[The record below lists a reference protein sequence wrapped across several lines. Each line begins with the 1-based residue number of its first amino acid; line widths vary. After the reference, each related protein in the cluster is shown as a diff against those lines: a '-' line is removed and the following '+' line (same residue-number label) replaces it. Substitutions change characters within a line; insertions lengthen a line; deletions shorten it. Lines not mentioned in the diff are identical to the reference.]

1 MVDALETIIQEPE
14 VRVKQHRLHLTP
26 HERKVLRKAFLL
38 PFTPTEIAYF
48 IGWWKSLDVIYH
60 FFNQLGERPWASR
73 AGKPGSE
80 RLVSNYVSTYEVHE
94 AGELG
99 FGIGDTAFLLGLHPQ
114 YVAVKRRSWP
124 AIEQQV
130 TELLHLPSGTVV
142 WTPSNDKILH
152 DAGTRD
158 YPLTSIAKMFGIT
171 SNAVA
176 GRVYAKMQEASE
188 KSSGTLKA
196 TDWKTIFDRFQKQNP
211 DVVASVVFHS
221 QRKTRLEQT
230 NGRNHDLQTLS
241 YGADSPLPVQA
252 VDNLCSRLGIGAQHK
267 ASGYDFLTSRLESL
281 VGHETYPAITQ
292 GIMEDEL
299 QLFYYLSGALQIR
312 TEDGLK
318 TIRTREDLGLLRP
331 SKLGI
336 LLKKAKRTDNDLFR
350 LYRRISERHSA
361 KKGSLKGPSWSE
373 LIDSIGSAAAVARNL
388 HRPITYDDVLA
399 PADALARYLGG
410 ITPVRLKSGEE
421 VRLSLEN
428 LSILTRSGI
437 RDSGD
442 ARLQRLYKKIG
453 GADWYKHI
461 NLAGRKSIVEANVG
475 RIIVGGDV
483 RGTYELEEAINLL
496 KYTALSLPMEGEPG
510 KPTVSDILALHVFPD
525 GYKNLD
531 SGRSVYSLPHDMF
544 RRIYKRARS
553 NRAPTPREVASSI
566 FHSTSLVRKY
576 GRAFNAKQLGAIA
589 LLNQY
594 ADTLESCMLGDQPV
608 TVNGLEKTVH
618 SLQDMRFLAKSSK
631 EFRVN
636 PVQAIRR
643 TVTEYQPGLGI
654 GYYDLFDLAGA
665 RQRVAEKHGRAVT
678 RADANPALKAVVV

>member
-1 MVDALETIIQEPE
+1 MIDALETVIQKPE
-14 VRVKQHRLHLTP
+14 VKVKQHRLHLTP
-26 HERKVLRKAFLL
+26 HERKVLKKAFLL
-38 PFTPTEIAYF
+38 PFTPTEIGYF
-48 IGWWKSLDVIYH
+48 IGWWKSLDVIYR

-94 AGELG
+94 ADELG
-99 FGIGDTAFLLGLHPQ
+99 FNVEDTAFLLDLHPQ

-130 TELLHLPSGTVV
+130 NELLSLSRGTVV

-152 DAGTRD
+152 DAGIRD
-158 YPLTSIAKMFGIT
+158 YPLTSIAKMFGFAP
-171 SNAVA
+171 NAVA
-176 GRVYAKMQEASE
+176 GRVYAKMQETSE
-188 KSSGTLKA
+188 KRPGTLKA
-196 TDWKTIFDRFQKQNP
+196 NEWKAIFDRLLKQNP
-211 DVVASVVFHS
+211 DVVASVTFHS

-230 NGRNHDLQTLS
+230 NGRNSALPTL
-241 YGADSPLPVQA
+241 YGAVSPLPAQT
-252 VDNLCSRLGIGAQHK
+252 VDNLCSRLGIGEQHK

-299 QLFYYLSGALQIR
+299 QLFYYLSGALPIR
-312 TEDGLK
+312 TEDGFK
-318 TIRTREDLGLLRP
+318 IISMREDLGLLRP
-331 SKLGI
+331 FKLGAI
-336 LLKKAKRTDNDLFR
+336 TPKRTDNDLFR
-350 LYRRISERHSA
+350 LYRRISERHRA
-361 KKGSLKGPSWSE
+361 KRGPSWSE

-399 PADALARYLGG
+399 PVDALARYLGG
-410 ITPVRLKSGEE
+410 IIPVRFKSGEE

-442 ARLQRLYKKIG
+442 ARLQRLYKRIG

-461 NLAGRKSIVEANVG
+461 NLAGRKNVVEANIG
-475 RIIVGGDV
+475 RIVVGGDV
-483 RGTYELEEAINLL
+483 RGTYELEEAIDLL
-496 KYTALSLPMEGEPG
+496 KHTALSLPMEGEKG
-510 KPTVSDILALHVFPD
+510 KPTLSDILALHVFPE

-544 RRIYKRARS
+544 RRIYKRAKS
-553 NRAPTPREVASSI
+553 SRAPTPHEVASSI
-566 FHSTSLVRKY
+566 FHSTALVRKY
-576 GRAFNAKQLGAIA
+576 GRAFNVRQLDAIA

-594 ADTLESCMLGDQPV
+594 VDRLESCMLGERPV
-608 TVNGLEKTVH
+608 TVNGLEKTLH

-636 PVQAIRR
+636 PVQAIRK
-643 TVTEYQPGLGI
+643 TVTEYQPELGI

-665 RQRVAEKHGRAVT
+665 RQRVAEKYSRAVT
-678 RADANPALKAVVV
+678 RADANPALKAVAV